1 MRRLKIV
8 GKQKRSLRVI
18 VTTLSVVALIIL
30 SSGVKESIQPAIAQ
44 RVVPATRST
53 SVRISDVWQQVY
65 QQLPYLPQENQYV
78 NKQTRQVDSDNNLVN
93 RLVRYH
99 VYVKGRPPNYRLD
112 WKLTLADYLDT
123 NELMEEKRYP
133 GYDTLRQ
140 NPIEGDRAAIKR
152 LNRKQRDAL
161 VQALVN
167 IFNPNYSA
175 TPAPA
180 PGNSP
185 QPSTA
190 PSPGLKKETRAQ
202 GDKGTRAQGHKG
214 TRAQGVLF

>member
-8 GKQKRSLRVI
+8 GKKKRSLRLI

-65 QQLPYLPQENQYV
+65 QQLPYIPQENQYV
-78 NKQTRQVDSDNNLVN
+78 NKQTRQIDSDNNLVN

-112 WKLTLADYLDT
+112 WKLTVADYLGT
-123 NELMEEKRYP
+123 NEVMEETRYP
-133 GYDTLRQ
+133 GYETLRQ
-140 NPIEGDRAAIKR
+140 NPMEGDRAAIKR

-180 PGNSP
+180 PSNSP
-185 QPSTA
+185 QPSTV
-190 PSPGLKKETRAQ
+190 PSPGVKSSDR
-202 GDKGTRAQGHKG
+202 HI
-214 TRAQGVLF
+214 